1 MDYILTFLEGFA
13 SFISPCMLPMVPI
26 YLSYFMGEKSKYN
39 EIGNNDKNSKNN
51 NDDKETENEIKK
63 EIKIEKQKKQNN
75 TLINSIGFVLGFT
88 IIFLVLSIFA
98 SSLGNV
104 LNNNIKYIKVIFGIL
119 IIILGCNYIGIFKI
133 GFLNKTK
140 KARLNNIDFNFLKA
154 VIFGILFSISWTP
167 CIGTFL
173 SSALLLVAKTESIMQ
188 GLIMMLLYSLG
199 LGIPFIISAV
209 FIDKLKTTFDFMKKH
224 FDIIKKI
231 SGIILII
238 SGIYTIFF

>member
-1 MDYILTFLEGFA
+1 MDYILIFLEGFA

-51 NDDKETENEIKK
+51 NDDKETEPEIKK
-63 EIKIEKQKKQNN
+63 EIEKQKEKNN

-119 IIILGCNYIGIFKI
+119 IIILGFNYIGIFKI

-140 KARLNNIDFNFLKA
+140 KARLKNKDFNFLKA
-154 VIFGILFSISWTP
+154 VIFGILFSISLTP

-238 SGIYTIFF
+238 SGIYTILF